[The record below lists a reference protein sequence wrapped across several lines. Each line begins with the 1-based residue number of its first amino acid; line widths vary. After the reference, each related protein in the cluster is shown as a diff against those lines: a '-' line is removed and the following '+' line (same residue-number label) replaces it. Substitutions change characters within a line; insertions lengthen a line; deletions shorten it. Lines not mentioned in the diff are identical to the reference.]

1 VSARVVI
8 SGYYG
13 FDNAGDEAVLAG
25 LIDAFQAAVPGLSI
39 AVASSNPEA
48 TRRQHGVEAFHRYRW
63 RDLRAQLQA
72 CDLFVSGGGSLFQ
85 DVTSRRSI
93 YYYLGT
99 LALARL
105 CRRPVMICGQG
116 IGPIV
121 SPIAR
126 RATAALFNRAAAI
139 TVRDPA
145 SLETLAAL
153 GVRRPRIEQTAD
165 PVFALR
171 PSSREVGEE
180 ILARHG
186 IDLNRPCIAFAL
198 REWRPRAGSA
208 PAATDP
214 NDEHILGI
222 WAEAAA
228 FAHRELGAQV
238 LFVPMH
244 PPDDESYAR
253 RVAERAAVPAVVLPG
268 PCPPRDLISV
278 VGCVDLMVAMRL
290 HALIFAAL
298 QGVPLVGISY
308 DPKIDGFLRLLDRTP
323 AAEMT
328 SIEGEV
334 LLHAI
339 QTAWDARAGEASS
352 LKQKAEHLRENALRN
367 GSVLA
372 SLLMPRVG

>member
-1 VSARVVI
+1 MSARVVI

-186 IDLNRPCIAFAL
+186 IDLNRPCVAFAL

-208 PAATDP
+208 PAVTEPSVEQLLDT
-214 NDEHILGI
+214 
-222 WAEAAA
+222 WAGAAA

-244 PPDDESYAR
+244 PPDDERYAR
-253 RVAERAAVPAVVLPG
+253 RVAERASVPAVVLSG
-268 PCPPRDLISV
+268 PCPPRDLISL

-308 DPKIDGFLRLLDRTP
+308 DPKIDGFLRLLERTP
-323 AAEMT
+323 AADVT
-328 SIEGEV
+328 SIEGGVV
-334 LLHAI
+334 LRAL
-339 QTAWDARAGEASS
+339 QTAWDARAEEASS
-352 LKQKAEHLRENALRN
+352 LKQKAERLRENALRN
-367 GSVLA
+367 GAILA
-372 SLLMPRVG
+372 SLMMPRVG

>member
-1 VSARVVI
+1 MSARVVI

-25 LIDAFQAAVPGLSI
+25 LIDAFQAAVPELSI
-39 AVASSNPEA
+39 AVASANPEA
-48 TRRQHGVEAFHRYRW
+48 TRRQHGVDAFHRYRW
-63 RDLRAQLQA
+63 REFRAQLQA
-72 CDLFVSGGGSLFQ
+72 CDVFVSGGGSLFQ

-105 CRRPVMICGQG
+105 CHRPVMICGQG
-116 IGPIV
+116 IGPII

-171 PSSREVGEE
+171 PSPREVGKE

-253 RVAERAAVPAVVLPG
+253 RVAEQAAVPAVVLPG